1 MSRLAK
7 VKAGK
12 NNDRATMSD
21 TDTSEMGETTT
32 TKVKK
37 DGASAA
43 L

>member
-21 TDTSEMGETTT
+21 TDTSELGETT